1 MEQKMNAKEVKQAIE
16 DGKEV
21 FFDDVSYPWSL
32 GIKDRPDTAT
42 YKVVKVKGL
51 NTYHLEFFK
60 FTRHTKEGVKFEFT
74 ESAKKSQAKLKFNEP
89 LRAIVK
95 NSCGE
100 VLIGGGENYYIGE
113 VLKK

>member
-1 MEQKMNAKEVKQAIE
+1 MTPKEVKQAIK

-42 YKVVKVKGL
+42 YKVVKAKGL

-60 FTRHTKEGVKFEFT
+60 FTRHTKDGVKFDATEF
-74 ESAKKSQAKLKFNEP
+74 ARKSHARLNLP
-89 LRAIVK
+89 PIRAIVK
-95 NSCGE
+95 NSTGE
-100 VLIGGGENYYIGE
+100 VLIGNEENYYI
-113 VLKK
+113 KQ

>member
-1 MEQKMNAKEVKQAIE
+1 MNAKEVKQAIE

-42 YKVVKVKGL
+42 YKVVKAKGL

-60 FTRHTKEGVKFEFT
+60 FTRHTKDGVKFNATEF
-74 ESAKKSQAKLKFNEP
+74 AKKCHARLNLP
-89 LRAIVK
+89 PTRAIVK

-100 VLIGGGENYYIGE
+100 VLIGGGENYYIGNE
-113 VLKK
+113 K

>member
-1 MEQKMNAKEVKQAIE
+1 MNAKEVKQAIE

-42 YKVVKVKGL
+42 YKVVKAKGL
-51 NTYHLEFFK
+51 DTYHLEFFK
-60 FTRHTKEGVKFEFT
+60 FTRHTKDGRKFDMTEF
-74 ESAKKSQAKLKFNEP
+74 ARKSHAKLKLSP
-89 LRAIVK
+89 IRAIVK

-100 VLIGGGENYYIGE
+100 VLIGGGENYYIGNE
-113 VLKK
+113 K

>member
-1 MEQKMNAKEVKQAIE
+1 MKPQEVKQAIK

-51 NTYHLEFFK
+51 NTYYLEFFK
-60 FTRHTKEGVKFEFT
+60 FTRHTKDGVKFDATEF
-74 ESAKKSQAKLKFNEP
+74 ARKCHAKLNLSP
-89 LRAIVK
+89 PRAIVK
-95 NSCGE
+95 NSIGE

-113 VLKK
+113 KK